1 MNKNKTDEIAKMIDH
16 SVLHPVHTDADLK
29 KGCKTAARY
38 GVASMCVKPYAVRQ
52 AVEYLENSGVPVAS
66 VIGFPHGNS
75 SIEVKIYE
83 TEEAIDDGAKEI
95 DMVPNLGKVL
105 QEDWKYVEAEIAAIV
120 SVTCENNALLKVI
133 FENDYLPTDH
143 YKIRLCE
150 LCSALGVDFVKT
162 STGFGFFKD
171 KDGYMVTR
179 GATIADVRLMRKHTG
194 EKVRVKASGG
204 IRSLD
209 QLLALKEAGAE
220 RIGTSATEAI
230 MEEALSRFG
239 K

>member
-1 MNKNKTDEIAKMIDH
+1 MNKADEIAKMIDH
-16 SVLHPVHTDADLK
+16 SVLHPVHTDTDLK
-29 KGCKTAARY
+29 KGCEIAGRY
-38 GVASMCVKPYAVRQ
+38 RVASMCVKPYAVRQ
-52 AVEYLENSGVPVAS
+52 AVEYLENSCVPVAS

-83 TEEAIDDGAKEI
+83 TEEAIDDGATEI

-105 QEDWKYVEAEIAAIV
+105 QEDWKFVEAEIAAIV
-120 SVTCENNALLKVI
+120 SVTRENNALLKVI

-150 LCSALGVDFVKT
+150 LCTLLGVDFVKT
-162 STGFGFFKD
+162 STGFGFFRD
-171 KDGYMVTR
+171 KDGNMVTR
-179 GATIADVRLMRKHTG
+179 GATAADVRLMREHAG

-204 IRSLD
+204 IRTLE
-209 QLLALKEAGAE
+209 QLLDFKKAGAE
-220 RIGTSATEAI
+220 RIGTSATETI